1 MLVNVLLTSCELF
14 KTYADRVVVGDESGV
29 VRALTFE

>member
-14 KTYADRVVVGDESGV
+14 KTYAYRVVVGDESGV
-29 VRALTFE
+29 VRVLMIE